1 MTWRSARDMVS
12 VASNAQSNSLV
23 FFGAIALEEALVWVT
38 APQDKVRNGNTLG
51 GYGMLR
57 HEAHHTSKS
66 LHGVLMG
73 GSTIQGKD
81 AVEGFEQTGDTA

>member
-51 GYGMLR
+51 AMGCCGMR
-57 HEAHHTSKS
+57 P
-66 LHGVLMG
+66 
-73 GSTIQGKD
+73 TIR
-81 AVEGFEQTGDTA
+81 ANPFMEYS